1 MTLVL
6 TKGYNIMVYQNFSA
20 LVIYKNQNIYCKYY
34 NEGYVYSS
42 QSKKYTDKI
51 SYGQKSIIRKQ

>member
-1 MTLVL
+1 
-6 TKGYNIMVYQNFSA
+6 MVYQNFSA

-51 SYGQKSIIRKQ
+51 SYGQNSIIRKQ